1 MNKKQKRVLS
11 IGIILIL
18 VVLVYWYTQGGEIF
32 TKTKVL
38 VDNTS
43 EIDKMLGIEN
53 KQFVDRFVLGL
64 DLAGAISLGIALLT
78 GILIYLFKNKRKET
92 Q

>member
-43 EIDKMLGIEN
+43 EIDRMLGIEN